1 MKKIKGLNRWLA
13 RAKAGSKNRYKI
25 KKKLQTVYK
34 KLKNARK
41 YLLHSIS
48 KELTDNNDIIVSEN
62 LKVKNMVQNR
72 HLSKSILDASWSE
85 LIRQLKYKCT
95 WKNKRFYQVD
105 AYYPSSQICS
115 HCEYKNDITKN
126 LNVREYECP
135 NCYNK
140 LDRDFNSSVNI
151 MFEGIKLYTKE
162 LLS

>member
-1 MKKIKGLNRWLA
+1 MFEKKIKGLNRWLA
-13 RAKAGSKNRYKI
+13 RTKPGSKNRYKI

-72 HLSKSILDASWSE
+72 HLSKSIMDASWSE
-85 LIRQLKYKCT
+85 LIRQLKYKCS

-105 AYYPSSQICS
+105 TKIPVVRYVRDV
-115 HCEYKNDITKN
+115 DIKS
-126 LNVREYECP
+126 L
-135 NCYNK
+135 
-140 LDRDFNSSVNI
+140 
-151 MFEGIKLYTKE
+151 G
-162 LLS
+162 